1 MTTPKQKRLRKREQ
15 PAEHDDPSVLLD
27 NEFDEL
33 DQANAEW
40 AAWKWPS
47 ERRE

>member
-1 MTTPKQKRLRKREQ
+1 MTTPKKRRLREQ
-15 PAEHDDPSVLLD
+15 PDPDDPSVVLD
-27 NEFDEL
+27 KEFDEV

-47 ERRE
+47 EHRE